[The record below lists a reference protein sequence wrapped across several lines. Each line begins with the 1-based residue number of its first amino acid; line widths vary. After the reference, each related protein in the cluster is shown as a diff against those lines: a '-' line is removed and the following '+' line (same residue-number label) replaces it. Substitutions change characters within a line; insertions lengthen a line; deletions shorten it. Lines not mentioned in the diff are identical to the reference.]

1 MDLVNEINTLKKI
14 QTRILEEKQF
24 SFAFV
29 GGCVRDF
36 ILDYPIK
43 DVDVVIN
50 YPDYDKI
57 ENTLKSLFLEYLSFG
72 TYNNLNFKLLK
83 VGKLDLIIIPNGLF
97 HYVANFPVSIS
108 KVLIR
113 NNVLYI
119 HKDFI
124 YTLKHKTILMCNPS
138 LLYETKIRDKFHK
151 EFECKK
157 YTDVPQGYNFS
168 IVEAS
173 AILNNYISDIDPNR
187 ISKVDGGTWFCIDI
201 KKTM

>member
-14 QTRILEEKQF
+14 QTKILEEKQF

-72 TYNNLNFKLLK
+72 TYNNLNFKLIK

-108 KVLIR
+108 KVLVR
-113 NNVLYI
+113 KNVLYI

-124 YTLKHKTILMCNPS
+124 YTLKHKTILMCNTD
-138 LLYETKIRDKFHK
+138 LLYETKIRDKFNK
-151 EFECKK
+151 EFVFKK
-157 YTDVPQGYNFS
+157 YTDMTEIIGFNTMEVFT
-168 IVEAS
+168 
-173 AILNNYISDIDPNR
+173 ILNDYISGIDPNR
-187 ISKVDGGTWFCIDI
+187 ISKVDGGTWFCYPIGYVP
-201 KKTM
+201 

>member
-14 QTRILEEKQF
+14 QTKILEEKQF

-29 GGCVRDF
+29 GGCVRDY

-72 TYNNLNFKLLK
+72 TYNNLNFKLIK

-124 YTLKHKTILMCNPS
+124 YTLKHKTILMRNTD

-157 YTDVPQGYNFS
+157 YADILLVYNFS
-168 IVEAS
+168 IVEAY
-173 AILNNYISDIDPNR
+173 AILNDYICNIDPNH

-201 KKTM
+201 TNKM